1 MKKAFTIM
9 ELVFVVIILGV
20 LAAIA
25 LPKLGASKD
34 EASATQALS
43 NLKIF
48 INDVSNYVLK
58 NEALSSIALMSNVA
72 NIKNEDLSSL
82 QNSSKELYFGVGND
96 EECFKVVF
104 VDQESVLLLGIS
116 TKTNNNFQNIANLKN
131 ELLKK
136 PSELNLKNQL
146 DSALKELANTEFQS
160 LSKSKSCQNLIHSK
174 AFKDLASK
182 VYILSGN

>member
-1 MKKAFTIM
+1 MKKSFTIM

-58 NEALSSIALMSNVA
+58 NEALSSITLMSNVA

-104 VDQESVLLLGIS
+104 VDQESILLLGVS
-116 TKTNNNFQNIANLKN
+116 TQTNSNFQNIANLKN
-131 ELLKK
+131 ELLKN
-136 PSELNLKNQL
+136 PTDSNVKNQL
-146 DSALKELANTEFQS
+146 ESALKELANMDFKS
-160 LSKSKSCQNLIHSK
+160 NSKSKSCQNLIHSK
-174 AFKDLASK
+174 SFKDLASRIY
-182 VYILSGN
+182 VLGGN